1 MIIIIMKKNWL
12 LYTICCLF
20 GLLAVSCQEDDEM
33 GNGSSTGY
41 LRLQIATN
49 TSMATKAEEVYNPK
63 QLAVKVVNSEGESV
77 WDTDDWTTIG
87 ESQNIKLPV
96 GTYTVQASSAGFDGK
111 TSAYDKPYYA
121 GSATDVVVTKDGET
135 TAKVV
140 CTLANVKVTVNFA
153 DDFKT
158 AFKTAAVT
166 VGGLKDAADPLSFT
180 MGRNEGV
187 GYFPVTDIY
196 AKIAVVNQSDV
207 ANNQT
212 DTITGVQAR
221 DHYIF
226 NYTIAPTAN
235 GSITIDVDA
244 STKTYTYHFA
254 VPTTA
259 KTTITANAWSSFAYL
274 EAKLPSQGGTSEIS
288 KMKFQY
294 KVASEGDEVWK
305 DVENTISYDE
315 TAKVYKTTLNSL
327 TPATEYDY
335 RLMYNNEEAVSTK
348 FTTEAQTVLPN
359 SSFDVWN
366 NATVGSKNN
375 VPYPVENI
383 VYGSSG
389 DKSPISF
396 WDSGNAGGALMGAY
410 PTQKFEENGKT
421 GAILSSQFIGIPGFM
436 GKFAAGNI
444 YTGHYYKTSMSPMG
458 AQIFFGQPFTSR
470 PTQLKG
476 RFKYTRGTSVDQGE
490 DPYKSELSQ
499 SGGDQCGLYIAL
511 TDNEGLE
518 CDGNKYAF
526 EIDNL
531 ASADDADHFKY
542 KNTID
547 FSEKNKN
554 IVAYG
559 TISETEA
566 KGTGEWQDFVIDLKY
581 RDLTR
586 VPKYIIVV
594 ASASKYG
601 DFFTG
606 STKSVMYI
614 DDFELVYGDSPVV
627 EEKTETE
634 E

>member
-1 MIIIIMKKNWL
+1 MKKNWF

-33 GNGSSTGY
+33 GNGRSTGY

-77 WDTDDWTTIG
+77 WNTDDWTTLG

-121 GSATDVVVTKDGET
+121 GSASDVVVTKDGET

-166 VGGLKDAADPLSFT
+166 VGGLKETADPLSFT
-180 MGRNEGV
+180 MGGNEGV

-226 NYTIAPTAN
+226 NYTIAATGS

-259 KTTITANAWSSFAYL
+259 QTTVTANAWSTFAYL
-274 EAKLPSQGGTSEIS
+274 EATVPGQGGASEIS

-294 KVASEGDEVWK
+294 KQASEGDEAWK
-305 DVENTISYDE
+305 DSEEAITYDE
-315 TAKVYKTTLNSL
+315 ASKVYKTTLKGL
-327 TPATEYDY
+327 TATTEYQC
-335 RLMYNNEEAVSTK
+335 RLVYDDNSSSPIP
-348 FTTEAQTVLPN
+348 FTTEGQTQLANMSLDNWYTLESGTILKKTTYYPCTQTEY
-359 SSFDVWN
+359 SN
-366 NATVGSKNN
+366 NTR
-375 VPYPVENI
+375 I
-383 VYGSSG
+383 
-389 DKSPISF
+389 
-396 WDSGNAGGALMGAY
+396 WDSGNDGSNTLGTVN
-410 PTQKFEENGKT
+410 PTSPETTDVVKGQAAVLESKEAAN
-421 GAILSSQFIGIPGFM
+421 Q
-436 GKFAAGNI
+436 FAAGSLFTGRFGGATLSPLGATLDFGTP
-444 YTGHYYKTSMSPMG
+444 YTARPTKLKGSYKYIPQNVTNVN
-458 AQIFFGQPFTSR
+458 TSR
-470 PTQLKG
+470 VPQVVKG
-476 RFKYTRGTSVDQGE
+476 QRDSCSIYVALATWETAFKVSTGDDKFVDFSSE
-490 DPYKSELSQ
+490 DIIAYGELSKAEMCPAK
-499 SGGDQCGLYIAL
+499 DM
-511 TDNEGLE
+511 EE
-518 CDGNKYAF
+518 YAEF
-526 EIDNL
+526 
-531 ASADDADHFKY
+531 
-542 KNTID
+542 T
-547 FSEKNKN
+547 
-554 IVAYG
+554 
-559 TISETEA
+559 
-566 KGTGEWQDFVIDLKY
+566 IDLKY
-581 RDLTR
+581 RDLTKK
-586 VPKYIIVV
+586 PTYILVV
-594 ASASKYG
+594 CSSSKYG
-601 DFFTG
+601 DYFVGGLG
-606 STKSVMYI
+606 SKMWVDELSFEFGEPTIDPAYI
-614 DDFELVYGDSPVV
+614 
-627 EEKTETE
+627 K
-634 E
+634 

>member
-1 MIIIIMKKNWL
+1 MKKNWF

-63 QLAVKVVNSEGESV
+63 QLAVKVVNSEGETK
-77 WDTDDWTTIG
+77 WETDDWTTLG
-87 ESQNIKLPV
+87 EEQSINVPV

-121 GSATDVVVTKDGET
+121 GSVSDVVVTKDGET

-166 VGGLKDAADPLSFT
+166 IGGLKESADPLSFT
-180 MGRNEGV
+180 MGGNEGV

-212 DTITGVQAR
+212 DTITGVEAR

-226 NYTIAPTAN
+226 NYTIAPTGN

-294 KVASEGDEVWK
+294 KVASEDSWTDSNEAI
-305 DVENTISYDE
+305 TYDE
-315 TAKVYKTTLNSL
+315 TNKVYKTTLKGL
-327 TPATEYDY
+327 TKASNYQCQLLYNDEVAATVNFATEDQIMVTNLSFDNWYTDASNKNTQY
-335 RLMYNNEEAVSTK
+335 AC
-348 FTTEAQTVLPN
+348 TEAEFTGN
-359 SSFDVWN
+359 
-366 NATVGSKNN
+366 TK
-375 VPYPVENI
+375 
-383 VYGSSG
+383 
-389 DKSPISF
+389 F
-396 WDSGNAGGALMGAY
+396 WDSGNEGSNTIQETNPTKEETTDVVKGSAARLTSTEVNAY
-410 PTQKFEENGKT
+410 IFKV
-421 GAILSSQFIGIPGFM
+421 
-436 GKFAAGNI
+436 FAAGSL
-444 YTGHYYKTSMSPMG
+444 YTGDFLEAVVGGITADANG
-458 AQIFFGQPFTSR
+458 AKLSFGQPYTSR
-470 PTQLKG
+470 PTRMTG
-476 RFKYTRGTSVDQGE
+476 SYKYIPKNVNYTSSKVPQV
-490 DPYKSELSQ
+490 S
-499 SGGDQCGLYIAL
+499 SGSRDSCSIYIAL
-511 TDNEGLE
+511 TDW
-518 CDGNKYAF
+518 DKPF
-526 EIDNL
+526 EVNTQTSTFVD
-531 ASADDADHFKY
+531 FK
-542 KNTID
+542 
-547 FSEKNKN
+547 SEH
-554 IVAYG
+554 IIAYG
-559 TISETEA
+559 ELTKEEMCPATDMTDYKEFA
-566 KGTGEWQDFVIDLKY
+566 IDLKY

-586 VPKYIIVV
+586 KPTHILIVC
-594 ASASKYG
+594 SSSKYG
-601 DFFTG
+601 DYFVGGVG
-606 STKSVMYI
+606 SVLLVDEFNLEFGEPTIDPAYI
-614 DDFELVYGDSPVV
+614 
-627 EEKTETE
+627 K
-634 E
+634 